1 MEYGISI
8 LGIVPLRAEAKDQ
21 SEIISQV
28 LFGQHFKIIET
39 QPKWIKIELA
49 SDKYVGW
56 ICAKQYVEITHEDY
70 DNLSLNDFPLA
81 EDVFS
86 SLINIEA
93 NEYVPISMGAVLPFY
108 HEGMVKIRNKKYKY
122 NGTVSNKTN
131 YNIIYYAKQFLNAPY
146 LWGGKSIL
154 GIDCSGF
161 TQLVCQ
167 MCGINLPRDA
177 YQQALE
183 GELIENIDDIIEG
196 DLIFFINEN
205 LKIHHVGIAMDNKS
219 IIHASGQVRID
230 ELSKNGIIHSESKS
244 LTHKLHS
251 IKRVT
256 YH

>member
-81 EDVFS
+81 EDVFT
-86 SLINIEA
+86 SLINIDT
-93 NEYVPISMGAVLPFY
+93 NEPVPICMGAVLPYY
-108 HEGMVKIRNKKYKY
+108 HKGMVRIRNKKYKY

-131 YNIIYYAKQFLNAPY
+131 NNIIYYAKQFLNAPY

-167 MCGINLPRDA
+167 MCGIYLPRDA

-183 GELIENIDDIIEG
+183 GEIIENIDDVLEG
-196 DLIFFINEN
+196 DLIFFINKN
-205 LKIHHVGIAMDNKS
+205 LKIHHVGIAIDNKS

-230 ELSKNGIIHSESKS
+230 ELSKNGIIHAESKS

-251 IKRVT
+251 IKRVS
-256 YH
+256 HH